1 VPREGA
7 AEPGEYVTIVICGP
21 MQVKASAVGGSIQP
35 GIRLAVGDRGV
46 AQALKTVLVEGVTL
60 AESVPTVGIA
70 LGAVDEDGLAWV
82 LVNPQLQVCIA
93 PRSFD

>member
-1 VPREGA
+1 LVESDPN
-7 AEPGEYVTIVICGP
+7 T
-21 MQVKASAVGGSIQP
+21 GGRRHRVHQGGNLP

-82 LVNPQLQVCIA
+82 LVNPQ
-93 PRSFD
+93 

>member
-1 VPREGA
+1 
-7 AEPGEYVTIVICGP
+7 
-21 MQVKASAVGGSIQP
+21 
-35 GIRLAVGDRGV
+35 V